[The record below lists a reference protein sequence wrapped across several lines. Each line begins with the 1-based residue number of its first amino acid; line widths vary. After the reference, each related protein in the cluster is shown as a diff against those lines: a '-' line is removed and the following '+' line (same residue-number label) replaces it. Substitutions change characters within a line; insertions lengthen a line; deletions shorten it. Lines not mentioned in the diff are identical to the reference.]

1 MGSIMSKLSRG
12 RQLPPIM
19 EKAVKRI
26 KTSSP
31 GVNPYAVASA
41 TLQKSGALK
50 KGTNTA
56 TAKGKM
62 RGAKSRAWRHA
73 HP

>member
-1 MGSIMSKLSRG
+1 MPTRG
-12 RQLPPIM
+12 RKLPAIM
-19 EKAVKRI
+19 EKAVVRLKG
-26 KTSSP
+26 K
-31 GVNPYAVASA
+31 VDNPYAVASS

-50 KGTNTA
+50 PGTNTA
-56 TAKGKM
+56 TAKGKA

>member
-1 MGSIMSKLSRG
+1 MPTRG
-12 RQLPPIM
+12 RKLPKIM
-19 EKAVKRI
+19 EKAVIRLKG
-26 KTSSP
+26 K
-31 GVNPYAVASA
+31 VDNPYAVASS
-41 TLQKSGALK
+41 TLQKSGSLK
-50 KGTNTA
+50 QGTNTA

>member
-1 MGSIMSKLSRG
+1 MMPTRG
-12 RQLPPIM
+12 RKLPAIM

-26 KTSSP
+26 KTQSP
-31 GVNPYAVASA
+31 GVNPYAVASSA
-41 TLQKSGALK
+41 LQKSGSLK

-56 TAKGKM
+56 TAKGKT

-73 HP
+73 HPA